1 MQVVSTS
8 NSLYNVGHSRN
19 HGSHPTFDTQ
29 CYLSPNYDSVCI
41 QVEYLRNIIL
51 NESEKLYNQKIEE
64 LKNQTICEAA
74 AYENNEITDV
84 TDEKQSIKGLPLLG
98 FAGS

>member
-1 MQVVSTS
+1 MSIASTL
-8 NSLYNVGHSRN
+8 NSLCIANCNGDNERQPSFYN
-19 HGSHPTFDTQ
+19 Q
-29 CYLSPNYDSVCI
+29 CYLSPNYNSDGV

-51 NESEKLYNQKIEE
+51 NESEKLYEQKIEE

-74 AYENNEITDV
+74 VNPND
-84 TDEKQSIKGLPLLG
+84 KRQSIKALPLLG

>member
-1 MQVVSTS
+1 MSIKSTS
-8 NSLYNVGHSRN
+8 NSLYSVNRIGDNERQPSLF
-19 HGSHPTFDTQ
+19 SQ
-29 CYLSPNYDSVCI
+29 YSPSSTYDSDYI
-41 QVEYLRNIIL
+41 QLEYIRNIVL

-64 LKNQTICEAA
+64 LKNQTICEATV
-74 AYENNEITDV
+74 YENNNEI